1 MKLIQETIKKSEKD
15 LYNKFFNEM
24 NDIKQK
30 AMMKCLIK
38 KFQLVKKA

>member
-30 AMMKCLIK
+30 TMMKSLIK
-38 KFQLVKKA
+38 KF